1 MSSERSNCD
10 EKGALLIAYAQ
21 ATRAYSQA
29 VAELTRAVGAISSA
43 DYEMLKRKAVEARE
57 FSEQC
62 RQRLLDHVQKHYC

>member
-29 VAELTRAVGAISSA
+29 VADLTRAVGAISYS
-43 DYEMLKRKAVEARE
+43 DYEMLKRRAVEARDL
-57 FSEQC
+57 SEC
-62 RQRLLDHVQKHYC
+62 RQRLVEHVQKHYC

>member
-1 MSSERSNCD
+1 
-10 EKGALLIAYAQ
+10 
-21 ATRAYSQA
+21 

-62 RQRLLDHVQKHYC
+62 RQRPAGTRPETLLL